1 MSAAPERIISMSEK
15 WRGGAWNPSL
25 SEPSRL
31 RPVDLLSLGSAGL
44 RAKPARAVLSALGIA
59 IGVAAMVAV
68 LGISASSQARLNAR
82 LADLGTNLL
91 SATVALT
98 ASGAEQPPL
107 PVNASARLA
116 RLPGIEST
124 SFVLDLPDVHV
135 YRSSYVDPGRT
146 NGLTVTAT
154 DLGVLDVVAGN
165 VRTGS
170 WLNRGTAAFPTTVL
184 GATAAGRLGVSEPG
198 TLVWLGGRNTTVVGI
213 LEPLP
218 LAPELNTAALIG
230 IPLATTGFASVGNP
244 TKLYQRVDESSV
256 AALRSRIAAAV
267 QPADPTSVA
276 VSRPS
281 DALAAVDAV
290 DETFTAMLVGLGSI
304 ALLVGAIG
312 VANTMVISVMERR
325 REIGLRRALGAT
337 RRHIRLQFL
346 TEALVLSGLGGLV
359 GAILGYLV
367 TVAVA
372 VTNDW
377 IPVVP
382 PLVLVA
388 GVASTLVVGAIAGL
402 YPAVRAARMSPT
414 QSLT

>member
-1 MSAAPERIISMSEK
+1 MSATERPVAQ
-15 WRGGAWNPSL
+15 RPSV
-25 SEPSRL
+25 SDASRL
-31 RPVDLLSLGSAGL
+31 RPADLLSLGSAGV

-82 LADLGTNLL
+82 LAELGTNLL
-91 SATVALT
+91 SATVAP
-98 ASGAEQPPL
+98 AISGGEQIPL

-124 SFVLDLPDVHV
+124 SFVVDLPDVHV

-154 DLGVLDVVAGN
+154 DLGMLDVVAGT

-184 GATAAGRLGVSEPG
+184 GAIAAERLGVSEPG
-198 TLVWLGGRNTTVVGI
+198 TLLSLGGHNATVVGI
-213 LEPLP
+213 LDPLP
-218 LAPELNTAALIG
+218 LAPELDSAALIG
-230 IPLATTGFASVGNP
+230 IPLATNGFASAGNP
-244 TKLYQRVDESSV
+244 TKLYQRVDESAV
-256 AALRSRIAAAV
+256 AAVRSRIPAAV
-267 QPADPTSVA
+267 QAADPTSVA

-281 DALAAVDAV
+281 DALAAVNAV
-290 DETFTAMLVGLGSI
+290 DETFTAMLLGLGSI

-312 VANTMVISVMERR
+312 VANTMVISVIERR

-359 GAILGYLV
+359 GAVLGYLV
-367 TVAVA
+367 TVTVAAV
-372 VTNDW
+372 NDW
-377 IPVVP
+377 IPIVP
-382 PLVLVA
+382 PLVLA
-388 GVASTLVVGAIAGL
+388 TGLASTLVVGAIAGL
-402 YPAVRAARMSPT
+402 YPAVRAARTSPT
-414 QSLT
+414 QALTG